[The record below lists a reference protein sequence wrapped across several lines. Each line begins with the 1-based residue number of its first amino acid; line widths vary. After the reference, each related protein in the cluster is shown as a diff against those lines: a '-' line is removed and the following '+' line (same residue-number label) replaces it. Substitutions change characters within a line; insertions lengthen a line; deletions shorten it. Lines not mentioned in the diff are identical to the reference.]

1 MIMKVFMPVRTP
13 EELFPEGIGPENI
26 GSRRN

>member
-1 MIMKVFMPVRTP
+1 MIMINFMPVGIP

>member
-1 MIMKVFMPVRTP
+1 MKMEIFMPVEIP

-26 GSRRN
+26 GSRRY